1 MDWSAVVFG
10 GKIKIHFYTSGK
22 KEHRIEMEEKGRIIL
37 SLFFLK
43 FIFPYFLSFSFVV
56 PK

>member
-10 GKIKIHFYTSGK
+10 GKIKIKIPFYTSGK

-37 SLFFLK
+37 SLFF
-43 FIFPYFLSFSFVV
+43 FLISFHFRL
-56 PK
+56 